1 MLTMQA
7 STFPQYSADIACL
20 ISKLFFFCLYYT
32 QPDMYRNFE
41 LKKRQEKKHK
51 KYIYMYY

>member
-51 KYIYMYY
+51 KNIYMYY